1 MVKLLCIN
9 KHLLAI
15 VFILSIPSI
24 PMLAVRHGTKPFLI
38 ISAFGPGLA
47 APPNINR
54 IIHCGD
60 TLGVMQCNGV
70 NGRRSA
76 FKVYD
81 LGKLDEIDQ
90 N

>member
-9 KHLLAI
+9 KHLSAI

-24 PMLAVRHGTKPFLI
+24 PVLAVRHGTKPFLI

-60 TLGVMQCNGV
+60 TFGVMQWCV